1 LNSLD
6 PRAPLVLDTRELGRR
21 SGSQRELSRT
31 VPAPADLG
39 IEVLQVPEGS
49 PVELDLRLEAVME
62 GVLVTGTARASL
74 VGECVRC
81 LEPITDELDV
91 TFQELYVYEDHALP
105 EEEDDEVSMLQ
116 DDLVDLE
123 PLLRDAVVLALP
135 FQPVCQDD
143 CPGLCPD
150 CGARLADDPD
160 HTHEAPVDPRWGAL
174 AELTQQQTLH
184 QTQQTEQN

>member
-1 LNSLD
+1 
-6 PRAPLVLDTRELGRR
+6 
-21 SGSQRELSRT
+21 
-31 VPAPADLG
+31 
-39 IEVLQVPEGS
+39 
-49 PVELDLRLEAVME
+49 
-62 GVLVTGTARASL
+62 
-74 VGECVRC
+74 
-81 LEPITDELDV
+81 
-91 TFQELYVYEDHALP
+91 
-105 EEEDDEVSMLQ
+105 
-116 DDLVDLE
+116 
-123 PLLRDAVVLALP
+123 VLALP